1 MDLSSRRLTVR
12 RWDSTQV
19 FFALVLIVVGALLL
33 FGNLGLFALNWD
45 LVWPVILILFGLWLV
60 SRAFVPS
67 TNYGGSIP
75 SWGWGE
81 YAPDLSGKEIRRE
94 SFSHGFGDFD
104 LDLTR
109 AVIPAGESF
118 VRVSHGFGDMTVIVP
133 RDLAVRVHASAGM
146 GEVSLFGED
155 SGGVAPSRTF
165 QTEDYAGAASK
176 LTLDASV
183 GFGEVK
189 VIRSQ

>member
-1 MDLSSRRLTVR
+1 MR
-12 RWDSTQV
+12 RWNSSQV

-45 LVWPVILILFGLWLV
+45 VLWPLLLIVFGLWLV
-60 SRAFVPS
+60 SRAFLPAESYS
-67 TNYGGSIP
+67 TNFA
-75 SWGWGE
+75 SWGFGE
-81 YAPDLSGKEIRRE
+81 YALDLSGKEIRRE

-104 LDLTR
+104 LDLTH
-109 AVIPAGESF
+109 AVIPPGEGF
-118 VRVSHGFGDMTVIVP
+118 LRASHGFGAMTVVVP
-133 RDLAVRVHASAGM
+133 RDLAVRVRASAGM

-155 SGGVAPSRTF
+155 TGGVAPSRSFETP
-165 QTEDYAGAASK
+165 DYASAARK

-183 GFGEVK
+183 GFGEVR